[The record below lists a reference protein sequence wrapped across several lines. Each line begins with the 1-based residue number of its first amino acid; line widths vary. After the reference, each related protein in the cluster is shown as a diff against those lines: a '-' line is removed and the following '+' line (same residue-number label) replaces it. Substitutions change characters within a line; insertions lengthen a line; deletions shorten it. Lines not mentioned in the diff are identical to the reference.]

1 MKKADNILVFIVSI
15 IIVFVSYKY
24 GFAIGSTFALGL
36 ANLVVLLI
44 YTKETKLMRKESQ
57 LMREAQTEP
66 HISISFES
74 ASTTSTGIKNLV
86 IKNDGM
92 GNAYR
97 IKINL
102 LTNIDVNYVISEM
115 KLKDLSVFNK
125 IIPQVVK
132 EQKISFLFINP
143 YQDKS
148 FFEYKEVI
156 LEVIYFD
163 EKEKEYRNK
172 YDISLSYTE
181 SLAYTDNLMPI
192 DKFFNWQPSSG
203 GNKLVD
209 NLSKINRSILEL
221 KESIENKIDIDEE

>member
-1 MKKADNILVFIVSI
+1 MKKSDNILVFIVSI
-15 IIVFVSYKY
+15 IVVFVTYKY

-36 ANLVVLLI
+36 ANLVVLLV

-74 ASTTSTGIKNLV
+74 ASVTSTGIKNLV
-86 IKNDGM
+86 IENDGM
-92 GNAYR
+92 GNAYKV
-97 IKINL
+97 KINL
-102 LTNIDVNYVISEM
+102 LTSIDDDYVISKM
-115 KLKDLSVFNK
+115 KINDLSVFKK
-125 IIPQVVK
+125 IIPQIVK
-132 EQKISFLFINP
+132 GQKISFLFINP

-148 FFEYKEVI
+148 FFSHEEVI

-163 EKEKEYRNK
+163 EKGKEYKNK

-181 SLAYTDNLMPI
+181 TLAYTDNLMPV

-209 NLSKINRSILEL
+209 NLSKINKSIIEL
-221 KESIENKIDIDEE
+221 KESIENKTNIDEE